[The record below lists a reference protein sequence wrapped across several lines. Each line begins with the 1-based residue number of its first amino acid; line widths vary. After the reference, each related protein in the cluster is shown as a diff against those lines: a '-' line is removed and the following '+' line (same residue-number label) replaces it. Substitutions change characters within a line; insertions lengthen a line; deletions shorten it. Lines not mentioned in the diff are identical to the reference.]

1 MTKKF
6 NSVKSL
12 SVGIMLLSLSL
23 LMIFLALVLPWYK
36 GNIHTFLELAVQI
49 LFSLII
55 PGYSLW
61 MWFGTNY
68 VIADEL
74 LTARSGPMV
83 FKVPINQITV
93 IRLNQ
98 NAFGGLWKL
107 STSWKSVLI
116 EYNKTE
122 SVFISPVN
130 QDEFF
135 AVLMKIN
142 PSIEIK

>member
-6 NSVKSL
+6 HSAKSF

-23 LMIFLALVLPWYK
+23 LMIILALVLPWYK
-36 GNIHTFLELAVQI
+36 GNIHTFSELATLI

-55 PGYSLW
+55 PVYSLW

-68 VIADEL
+68 VIADKL
-74 LTARSGPMV
+74 LIARSGPML
-83 FKVPINQITV
+83 FKVPINQIKV

-98 NAFGGLWKL
+98 NAFGKLWKL
-107 STSWKSVLI
+107 STSWRTMLI

-122 SVFISPVN
+122 SIFISPVG
-130 QDEFF
+130 QDEFI
-135 AVLMKIN
+135 ADLMKIN
-142 PSIEIK
+142 PDIEIK